1 MTSGD
6 RLAHSWR
13 AGRRLDLAFLDD
25 YAQMTAAALTLFQH
39 TTKPQYLRRAVEWIA
54 RLDADYLDPAGGYFQ
69 VAADATD
76 VLVRPKNAQDGPTPA
91 ANGTLVGVLA
101 RLYALTGEDQ
111 YRACAE
117 QLLEVFSG
125 EARRNPA
132 VHAALLSGYALLAD
146 PVQTVLM
153 GAADD
158 PALAALRRTALGA
171 AAPEL
176 VVLTVPPGAELAPSH
191 PAAGKCLMNGH
202 ATAYV
207 CVGRVCLSP
216 VTAPGQLA
224 ELLAPAN
231 LRALR

>member
-13 AGRRLDLAFLDD
+13 AGRRLDLAFLED
-25 YAQMTAAALTLFQH
+25 YTQMSAAALSLFEH
-39 TTKPQYLRRAVEWIA
+39 TSRPEYLQRATAWIA

-101 RLYALTGEDQ
+101 RLYALTGKDQ
-111 YRACAE
+111 YRARAE

-132 VHAALLSGYALLAD
+132 VHAALLSGYGLLAD
-146 PVQTVLM
+146 PVQVVLL
-153 GAADD
+153 GVTDD
-158 PALAALRRTALGA
+158 PGLAELRRTALGA
-171 AAPEL
+171 PTPDL
-176 VVLTVPPGAELAPSH
+176 IVQTVPPGAALATEH
-191 PAAGKCLMNGH
+191 PAAGKDLIDGR

-207 CVGRVCLSP
+207 CIGRLCLPP
-216 VTAPGQLA
+216 VTAPEKLA
-224 ELLAPAN
+224 DLLAPAR
-231 LRALR
+231 LRSIR